1 MKPTV
6 HWDTGTRLITAGFFL
21 VLLFAS
27 LAGRIYYLQIVRHDE
42 VSRLVSIESVRRPA
56 PESPNRS
63 SAYQA
68 NQLEI
73 LQKNMDDLSLA
84 QIRETIE
91 TTRRYL
97 TNLQIERDEN
107 TRLAVKLREE
117 ILENNNSLEALRT
130 EAGRLEALK
139 HTDIDTLT
147 YLLTR
152 DAKNENTRS
161 FLIGLVISFPI
172 GVATSLIASYMFR
185 RFDPGRGK
193 IGKMVDPKNIGKRRA
208 AQSKI

>member
-1 MKPTV
+1 ME
-6 HWDTGTRLITAGFFL
+6 TRLIILGHFL
-21 VLLFAS
+21 VLLLAS
-27 LAGRIYYLQIVRHDE
+27 LAGRIYYLQILKHDE
-42 VSRLVSIESVRRPA
+42 VSRLVSIEAIR
-56 PESPNRS
+56 PNRS

-73 LQKNMDDLSLA
+73 LQKTMDDLSLA

-91 TTRRYL
+91 TTRQYL

-107 TRLAVKLREE
+107 TRLVVKLREE
-117 ILENNNSLEALRT
+117 ILENNNSLETLKT

-139 HTDIDTLT
+139 HADIDTLT

-152 DAKNENTRS
+152 DAKSENTKS

-172 GVATSLIASYMFR
+172 GVAASLIASYMFR

-193 IGKMVDPKNIGKRRA
+193 KDNVVESRNKGRRGEGA
-208 AQSKI
+208 SL